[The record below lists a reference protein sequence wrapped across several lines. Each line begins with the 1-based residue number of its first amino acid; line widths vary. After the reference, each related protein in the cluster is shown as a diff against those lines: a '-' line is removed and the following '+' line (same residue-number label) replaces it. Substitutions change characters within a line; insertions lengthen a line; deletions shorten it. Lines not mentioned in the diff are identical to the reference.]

1 MSIKSLLSF
10 SVSSVHKKEV
20 GRTSLLPFF
29 ALRLLLPVVLVTPN
43 SDLGVLKP
51 IAASAPTQSTGNP
64 QKDLSKISVDYSR
77 AAGAFPRLY
86 QYVSTIQTSNG
97 PIDDRLIRNLGMRL
111 ERTFWPPAFWAKAG
125 LGKYQWH
132 GTNGNTYGD
141 DTVLDNI
148 VAQGAQPVV
157 NIGGVPGWLANRD
170 GLPSDLTI
178 YKQLLEDG
186 LRHLRSKYPN
196 LQYIESLNEPD
207 CARLSQQTV
216 DSLYQT
222 LAGATQIV
230 NSSIAPGQLPFK
242 LGGPTICHLSWG
254 MLPDFLSFVRDNNLP
269 LDFVSYHIYGN
280 VDPGIVEE
288 AREVKKDLSTAGLNS
303 NLPQMVTEWGYNY
316 KPSGASANVAN
327 MKQATYIAQGWYSLL
342 ANDLGDLVISMPF
355 AENDYANV
363 NRSVLVDSRQNST
376 DGSVNPLYN
385 VYAMMNMQKNTMVAV
400 DGLTGDLSLSPI
412 ATEDRSGVALMLTNT
427 NGGNVIVSMN
437 NLPMAFHNGEFRFQ
451 EYLVDPTHS
460 NFAYNQSN
468 RGALQIVR
476 NSPQPAAS
484 SFNMTIQMARYS
496 VVLIVLTPSG

>member
-1 MSIKSLLSF
+1 MSIKSFLSF
-10 SVSSVHKKEV
+10 PVSSVHKKGV
-20 GRTSLLPFF
+20 GRTTLLPFF
-29 ALRLLLPVVLVTPN
+29 ASRLLLSVVLVTAN

-51 IAASAPTQSTGNP
+51 ISGNATAQNTDNTQE
-64 QKDLSKISVDYSR
+64 DLIKISVDYSR
-77 AAGAFPRLY
+77 TAGSFPRLY

-97 PIDDRLIRNLGMRL
+97 PIDDQLIRNLGMRL
-111 ERTFWPPAFWAKAG
+111 ERTFWPPDFWAKAG
-125 LGKYQWH
+125 LRQYQWY
-132 GTNGNTYGD
+132 GTNGNIFGD

-148 VAQGAQPVV
+148 IAQGAQPVV
-157 NIGGVPGWLANRD
+157 NMGGVPGWLANRD
-170 GLPSDLTI
+170 GLPSDPTI

-196 LQYIESLNEPD
+196 LQYIESFNEPD
-207 CARLSQQTV
+207 CARLSQHTV

-222 LAGATQIV
+222 FAGAVRTV
-230 NSSIAPGQLPFK
+230 NASIAPGQLPFK

-254 MLPDFLSFVRDNNLP
+254 MLPNFLSFVRANNLP
-269 LDFVSYHIYGN
+269 IDFVSYHIYGN
-280 VDPGIVEE
+280 VDPGIAEE
-288 AREVKKDLSTAGLNS
+288 AREVKRDLSSAGLNS

-316 KPSGASANVAN
+316 KSSGAYANVTN

-342 ANDLGDLVISMPF
+342 ANGLGDLVISMPF

-376 DGSVNPLYN
+376 DGGVNPPYN
-385 VYAMMNMQKNTMVAV
+385 VYAMMNMQKNTMIAV

-412 ATEDRSGVALMLTNT
+412 ATEDHSGVALMLTST
-427 NGGNVIVSMN
+427 NGGNAIVSMN
-437 NLPMAFHNGEFRFQ
+437 NLPMAFRKGGFRFQ

-468 RGALQIVR
+468 GGALQMVR

-484 SFNMTIQMARYS
+484 SFNTTIEMARYS